1 MAARISTETSVEDI
15 ESILAS
21 PCKNQETYQ
30 ILLGPAVQ
38 TGCIETVKAIIDRGA
53 DLNMLCD
60 DNQSALVVAL
70 RYLEGSR
77 LMKMVT
83 FLVENGAHIKK
94 RFGAFSAMAQAVFCE
109 PDVASYLLQNGAD
122 VNEMAD
128 FHENTPLIY
137 ALFKHWRD
145 LKLGKAEETDG
156 LDVLHE
162 KMLYRGADVNIA
174 KWRDDSPRLIEI
186 LLLAGADVNKANR
199 RSETAL
205 HKAVQYCNC
214 EIICNL
220 IKAGAQLD
228 AKNCDGNTA
237 LHLAVQNGKYE
248 ISWKLIEAGA
258 QLETQDR
265 YGNTVLHL
273 ATKKGNC
280 EMSCKLIKTGAQ
292 LDMQDR
298 RGNTALHLAT
308 EKANCEISCDLIK
321 AGAQLDT
328 KNYDGNTALH
338 LATEKGNCEISF
350 ELIKAGT
357 QLDMQDHRGNTAL
370 HLATEKANCE
380 ISCDLIKAGAQLDTK
395 NYDGN
400 TALHLAAK
408 KGNCEISFELIKAG
422 AQLET
427 QDRSGNTALHLAANK
442 GNYKISCTLIKAG
455 AQLEVQDNHGCTVL
469 HTAAGQRNNAIVREL
484 IKAGARL
491 EARDSRGKTPI
502 MYADWRENAH
512 LLKKY
517 GANIKAVDN
526 DGKCALHH
534 MISCYHLKSI
544 FCRRMRFHHPQR
556 ETLRLLAIDDDQIN
570 RQSNDGMTPLMEAAG
585 LEFEEAIRLL
595 LELGADP
602 NIVSYASGKPLTA
615 LSIFLESGFSTSLRF
630 TCAEQLIKH
639 GGLSTLPQRCWDS
652 FFMLISFD
660 DRKMVQLMIAH
671 GMAPVLVKLKTL
683 KEFLYS
689 YKVIRAVKCELSPL
703 ALALLNN
710 NIQIA
715 QYLVENWFLTRADLV
730 GSLELRELRSL
741 LGKLSLSKGLKFMDD
756 HLSQPMSLMK
766 LSFVAVSAQLGG
778 VAGREER
785 VSQTP
790 LPNILKDKLLFRRE
804 NFPMDLSISYYEN
817 ATYEYG
823 DDE

>member
-15 ESILAS
+15 ECVLAS

-30 ILLGPAVQ
+30 RLLRPAVQ
-38 TGCIETVKAIIDRGA
+38 TGCIEMVEALMDRGA
-53 DLNMLCD
+53 DLNMSCD
-60 DNQSALVVAL
+60 DYQSALVVAL
-70 RYLEGSR
+70 RYLEGPR

-83 FLVENGAHIKK
+83 FLVENGVYMKQC
-94 RFGAFSAMAQAVFCE
+94 FGAFSAIAQAVFCE
-109 PDVASYLLQNGAD
+109 TDVVLYLLQNGAD
-122 VNEMAD
+122 VNEVAD

-145 LKLGKAEETDG
+145 LKLGKAEETDD
-156 LDVLHE
+156 LDVLRE
-162 KMLYRGADVNIA
+162 KMLYEGADVNVA
-174 KWRDDSPRLIEI
+174 KWIDDSPRLIET

-205 HKAVQYCNC
+205 HKAVQYCSY

-228 AKNCDGNTA
+228 AKNCAGNTA

-248 ISWKLIEAGA
+248 ISWMPIEVGA

-265 YGNTVLHL
+265 DGNTSLHH
-273 ATKKGNC
+273 ATKKEYC
-280 EMSCKLIKTGAQ
+280 EISCELIKAGAQ
-292 LDMQDR
+292 LDVKNCD
-298 RGNTALHLAT
+298 GNTALHLAT
-308 EKANCEISCDLIK
+308 KKGSVDISCELIK
-321 AGAQLDT
+321 AGAQLDVQ
-328 KNYDGNTALH
+328 NCDGNTALH
-338 LATEKGNCEISF
+338 LATEKGNCKI
-350 ELIKAGT
+350 L
-357 QLDMQDHRGNTAL
+357 
-370 HLATEKANCE
+370 CE
-380 ISCDLIKAGAQLDTK
+380 LIKAGAQLDVK
-395 NYDGN
+395 NCDGN
-400 TALHLAAK
+400 TAFHLATEK
-408 KGNCEISFELIKAG
+408 RNCEISFELIKAG
-422 AQLET
+422 AQLEM
-427 QDRSGNTALHLAANK
+427 
-442 GNYKISCTLIKAG
+442 
-455 AQLEVQDNHGCTVL
+455 QDNHGCTVL

-484 IKAGARL
+484 IKAGAQL
-491 EARDSRGKTPI
+491 EARDSSGKTPI

-512 LLKKY
+512 LLKNC
-517 GANIKAVDN
+517 GANIRAVDN
-526 DGKCALHH
+526 DGKSALHH
-534 MISCYHLKSI
+534 IIRCYHLKFSFRLI
-544 FCRRMRFHHPQR
+544 RFDHPQR
-556 ETLRLLAIDDDQIN
+556 ETLRLLAIDNDQIN

-585 LEFEEAIRLL
+585 LEFEEAMRFL

-615 LSIFLESGFSTSLRF
+615 LSVLLESNYNSGLRF

-639 GGLSTLPQRCWDS
+639 GCLSTLPQRCWDS

-683 KEFLYS
+683 KQLVEFAYP
-689 YKVIRAVKCELSPL
+689 YEIIGAVKNELSPL
-703 ALALLNN
+703 AAAILSNN
-710 NIQIA
+710 TQIA
-715 QYLVENWFLTRADLV
+715 QYLVENWFLTPADLV

-741 LGKLSLSKGLKFMDD
+741 LEKLSLSEGVKFMDEN
-756 HLSQPMSLMK
+756 LSQPMSLMK

-790 LPNILKDKLLFRRE
+790 LRNILKDKLLFRHE
-804 NFPMDLSISYYEN
+804 NFPMDLSISDDEN